1 MPKKNRIPR
10 RIRWANNIN
19 KPLETSEFINMSN
32 NAVYARKSVPPSKT
46 RYIEENS
53 ENNVNMNM
61 RNTRR
66 NNTRRNNRANI
77 PKTVSRKRRRPSNWN
92 NGSNANNEYMTNS
105 ISNNSNNNN
114 YYDPE
119 ENAEIARK
127 MAALKATI
135 NRERR

>member
-1 MPKKNRIPR
+1 MPRKNKKSR
-10 RIRWANNIN
+10 RIRWANSIN

-46 RYIEENS
+46 RHIEENS

-61 RNTRR
+61 RNTRS
-66 NNTRRNNRANI
+66 NRANRAK
-77 PKTVSRKRRRPSNWN
+77 PVSRKRRRPSNWN
-92 NGSNANNEYMTNS
+92 NGSNANNENNESMTNS
-105 ISNNSNNNN
+105 ISNNNNNN

-127 MAALKATI
+127 MEALKRNI
-135 NRERR
+135 NRNRRR